1 MLVWRHWEGALGG
14 KAPPS
19 LSGCPQGAC
28 GGHQGVGGGP
38 GASLSWG
45 MRSKSTEVT
54 AIWWCGFG
62 PCGCRRRWKPKE
74 VRRNNVSTGR
84 REG

>member
-1 MLVWRHWEGALGG
+1 MLVWRHWEWALGG

-38 GASLSWG
+38 GAALSWG
-45 MRSKSTEVT
+45 MRSKSTEVM
-54 AIWWCGFG
+54 AI
-62 PCGCRRRWKPKE
+62 
-74 VRRNNVSTGR
+74 
-84 REG
+84 